1 MLKTKTIVLDNKESI
16 VYREYG
22 TGNEI
27 LIFIHGNICSG
38 IFFEPFLNYFNKNK
52 YRILIPDLRGFG
64 ESSYLTKINSISD
77 FSDDLNDF
85 FSKLNINNF
94 TLLGWSAGGPICMNY
109 SSSYPMKVKSLIL
122 INSVGVNGYPM
133 YDENGKKYISVEEIS
148 QEKSQVLPV
157 LNAIKNQDKLFI
169 KNLWNNAIYIY
180 KKPNCQQS
188 EIEVSASLK
197 QRNLP
202 EVYLAL
208 SNFNMTSILF
218 PNIPSL
224 IIFGDSDSIIKK
236 EDIFL
241 TAKYLNTNNIIKI
254 LNCGHSPFIDSPN
267 ELFKYIDNFIK
278 NFK

>member
-1 MLKTKTIVLDNKESI
+1 
-16 VYREYG
+16 
-22 TGNEI
+22 
-27 LIFIHGNICSG
+27 
-38 IFFEPFLNYFNKNK
+38 
-52 YRILIPDLRGFG
+52 
-64 ESSYLTKINSISD
+64 
-77 FSDDLNDF
+77 
-85 FSKLNINNF
+85 
-94 TLLGWSAGGPICMNY
+94 MNY
-109 SSSYPMKVKSLIL
+109 SASYPMKVKSLIL

-133 YDENGKKYISVEEIS
+133 YDENGKKYISVKEIS

-169 KNLWNNAIYIY
+169 KNLWNNVIYIY

-188 EIEVSASLK
+188 EIEALASLK

-208 SNFNMTSILF
+208 SNFNMTSTLF

-241 TAKYLNTNNIIKI
+241 TAKYLNTDYIIKI
-254 LNCGHSPFIDSPN
+254 LNCGHSPFLDSPN
-267 ELFKYIDNFIK
+267 ELFKYIDNFINK
-278 NFK
+278 F